1 MYTLYLVRGLPG
13 SGKSTIGRML
23 HLYADGW
30 GGDGVMFEADDYFM
44 NGVEYKFDKDKLEF
58 AHLHCF
64 NRAYDSMSEGYADVI
79 VSNTFSRN
87 WEMDKYKEA
96 AEIHGYNVFVIECQN
111 NFGSVHDVPE
121 SSIQA
126 MRDRWEKNKD

>member
-13 SGKSTIGRML
+13 SGKSTLACMFRVAS
-23 HLYADGW
+23 YCQ
-30 GGDGVMFEADDYFM
+30 FEADDYFM
-44 NGVEYKFDKDKLEF
+44 NKGEYKFDKDKLEF

-64 NRAYDSMSEGYADVI
+64 NRAYDSMGEGDGDVI